1 MGTVKRLKDA
11 QNRLEDAENAMPGGY
26 ENPYAEDIAGTLEK
40 MDGQNSAGFD
50 FTSADSAYKDA
61 MARNNRNA
69 AAGADAAAAVTDA
82 LSGGYGAAYAKSAA
96 DQAATAQTANT
107 GGTLAAARADALA
120 RWQRELSGAGTKLGN
135 LLGQDAL
142 ERSEYDG
149 AVNDAANWRNYLYD
163 RTQQARQ
170 ENSDFWG
177 NVWNAVKGAAS
188 TAMQGYDAYM
198 GYSAQKASA
207 IQQAEQMY
215 RDGNVDGAKAVLRMY
230 RQDENMFD
238 NLQGVSNVTVQQI
251 AAMKDA
257 YALVQQGAPDEMI
270 QQYLNSYGLDKDMF
284 KTWAGL
290 SDTDKTKLDY
300 VLKAGDAAA
309 GGNDAAKNTILNA
322 IGYGTDAV
330 DNYSTIA
337 GRVNQSNL
345 NYYANQ
351 LAMQNHYRSTG
362 SSGTG
367 SRKSSGSSGSRTGSK
382 NSSGFTNSQLMTM
395 ANKFSGMKETDPLYG
410 YYKQTLTDAGWLTDD
425 SSGSDVAAQSGT
437 GSRTAVTTTTSRLPT
452 GQRTPWKTYGS
463 ASAADADAVAGASEK
478 VGSAAGGDFDAA
490 IAKAQSMANGG
501 YSMRQIAEYLIRMG
515 YSDNTIS
522 RVSNVMGW

>member
-11 QNRLEDAENAMPGGY
+11 QNRLQDAENAMPGAY

-40 MDGQNSAGFD
+40 MDSQNSAGFD
-50 FTSADSAYKDA
+50 FTSANSAYKDA
-61 MARNNRNA
+61 MARNNSNA

-96 DQAATAQTANT
+96 DQAAAAQTANT

-120 RWQRELSGAGTKLGN
+120 QWQRELSGAGSKLGN

-149 AVNDAANWRNYLYD
+149 AVSDAANWRNYLYD

-177 NVWNAVKGAAS
+177 NVWNAVKGVAS

-238 NLQGVSNVTVQQI
+238 NLQGVSNVTVQQV
-251 AAMKDA
+251 AAMKDV
-257 YALVQQGAPDEMI
+257 YALVQSGAPEEMI
-270 QQYLNSYGLDKDMF
+270 QKYLGDYGLDVDMF

-290 SDTDKTKLDY
+290 SDTDKANLDY
-300 VLKAGDAAA
+300 LMKAGDAAA
-309 GGNDAAKNTILNA
+309 GGNDALTRTILNA

-330 DNYSTIA
+330 DDYSTIA

-351 LAMQNHYRSTG
+351 LALKKRYGTTS

-367 SRKSSGSSGSRTGSK
+367 SRKSSGSSGSK
-382 NSSGFTNSQLMTM
+382 NSSGLTNSQLMTM
-395 ANKFSGMKETDPLYG
+395 ANKFSSMKETNPLYG

-425 SSGSDVAAQSGT
+425 SAGSDVAAQSGT
-437 GSRTAVTTTTSRLPT
+437 GSRAAVTTTTSRLPT

-501 YSMRQIAEYLIRMG
+501 YSMSQIAEYLIRMG